1 MFTITVEPRAKQ
13 EDGYVA
19 VLRVE
24 TRWGRKSFYGFA
36 KTKLGAVEAVVADV
50 RNTKRPHRFG
60 RMPRKYK
67 VAQSLQW
74 F

>member
-1 MFTITVEPRAKQ
+1 MFTITVERRQK
-13 EDGYVA
+13 EEGYVA

-24 TRWGRKSFYGFA
+24 TRWGKKSFYGFA
-36 KTKLGAVEAVVADV
+36 KTKLAAVEAVIADV
-50 RNTKRPHRFG
+50 RNTKRPHRLG

-67 VAQSLQW
+67 VAQSLVW